1 MSINNISKLFRK
13 ETKFI
18 AGAAKA
24 SQIPHSN
31 FLPEIA
37 FVGKSNVG
45 KSSLINTICNH
56 RGLARVS
63 RDPGRTQ
70 QINFFSVADKM
81 ILADLP
87 GYGYAKV
94 PISMRQEWEL
104 LITNYLQNSIN
115 LKLVNLLID
124 ARRGIQK
131 HDARIAQLLLDYNRE
146 FQIIFTKIDKVNS
159 DKELINECKNFLA
172 SLSYSCNVICTSS
185 RSNYGAKELQAS
197 LAKYIES

>member
-1 MSINNISKLFRK
+1 MSTNNISKLFRK

-18 AGAAKA
+18 SGAAKA
-24 SQIPHSN
+24 SQIPN
-31 FLPEIA
+31 YNLPEIA

-56 RGLARVS
+56 GGLARVS

-70 QINFFSVADKM
+70 QINFFSVADKI

-94 PISMRQEWEL
+94 PIYMKQEWEL

-124 ARRGIQK
+124 ARRGIK
-131 HDARIAQLLLDYNRE
+131 AHDAKIAQLLLSYNRE

-185 RSNYGAKELQAS
+185 RSNYGAKELQVS